1 MPTTGFDF
9 GAAVPEAKSV
19 GEDDNNIKRVFNL
32 WHKSAP
38 EKQRKV
44 THIQCVSWPDFDV
57 PETPEVLLN
66 LMRDVDAAV
75 EHSAGCGEDHTK
87 APPVLVHCSAGIG
100 RTGSY
105 ILVDAITDALRH
117 EHRKSS
123 KLNSVESAQSS
134 AGSGLAAKPPKPDG
148 MDLDSPPT
156 HAAPLPGSKAAEVLA
171 VQKANSVPTPDSNVV
186 NKEPMELD
194 SPVKGGPAPPPEPE
208 ILSKDSNV
216 LVKEPMELDSPAKKD
231 GLLPGPPEP
240 EILSKDSNVLVKEPM
255 ELDSPVKKDAASLPA
270 PGEPQIL
277 SKDSNVLVRE
287 PDHLSSDQLSSKS
300 SRGPSLPSLAEQN
313 EEKTTPSE

>member
-1 MPTTGFDF
+1 
-9 GAAVPEAKSV
+9 
-19 GEDDNNIKRVFNL
+19 
-32 WHKSAP
+32 
-38 EKQRKV
+38 
-44 THIQCVSWPDFDV
+44 
-57 PETPEVLLN
+57 
-66 LMRDVDAAV
+66 
-75 EHSAGCGEDHTK
+75 
-87 APPVLVHCSAGIG
+87 
-100 RTGSY
+100 
-105 ILVDAITDALRH
+105 
-117 EHRKSS
+117 
-123 KLNSVESAQSS
+123 
-134 AGSGLAAKPPKPDG
+134 
-148 MDLDSPPT
+148 
-156 HAAPLPGSKAAEVLA
+156 
-171 VQKANSVPTPDSNVV
+171 
-186 NKEPMELD
+186 MELD

-255 ELDSPVKKDAASLPA
+255 ELDSPVKKDAASLPP

-287 PDHLSSDQLSSKS
+287 PDHLSSDQLSIKS